1 MNLVTFCLHEIIYET
16 SGDTHNDDVYRK
28 KETKKKPKHTR
39 SRQQWSMCSA
49 CTQIDGKRDFFR
61 EEYVYMEAVSQ
72 AEKRLTHTHTRRSNW
87 KRSTHIDFV
96 RHNYMIDVINYFG
109 VLFCKTEANVLKAP
123 RERESLSSSID
134 SEIHIKNDFDTR
146 KWEKSGFL
154 ALLIIGTDRC
164 GVAIV
169 IHYNANKQTK

>member
-1 MNLVTFCLHEIIYET
+1 
-16 SGDTHNDDVYRK
+16 
-28 KETKKKPKHTR
+28 
-39 SRQQWSMCSA
+39 
-49 CTQIDGKRDFFR
+49 
-61 EEYVYMEAVSQ
+61 
-72 AEKRLTHTHTRRSNW
+72 
-87 KRSTHIDFV
+87 
-96 RHNYMIDVINYFG
+96 MIDVINYFG

-169 IHYNANKQTK
+169 IHYNANKQTSLKLWICNGVFQVYGEIANVLSIHCLNMKEVKIMRRKKMARAKIVFHIHPGLVCVCVVYIQRPVLERC

>member
-1 MNLVTFCLHEIIYET
+1 
-16 SGDTHNDDVYRK
+16 
-28 KETKKKPKHTR
+28 
-39 SRQQWSMCSA
+39 
-49 CTQIDGKRDFFR
+49 
-61 EEYVYMEAVSQ
+61 
-72 AEKRLTHTHTRRSNW
+72 
-87 KRSTHIDFV
+87 
-96 RHNYMIDVINYFG
+96 MIDVINYFG

-134 SEIHIKNDFDTR
+134 SEIHIENDFDTR